1 MATKRPSS
9 SDSRFD
15 LKYCYVRYYD
25 AAKILR
31 TRKLT
36 KEMNWRLLATIS
48 RHFIDFG
55 SAISLLKTVVL
66 LCFRSI
72 VIVKMVEM
80 LLEMFYLCFISSDNN
95 FIQRNLR
102 KSNRKITHE
111 NKSDFTWPSW
121 KENHSSINI
130 ARSGAPWPKNRKIS
144 WENDNVCHM
153 TSSTIV
159 CL

>member
-1 MATKRPSS
+1 MPKIPGIKSKVNTLWRHFPFCKVESFIDTNCLRVQNDTLYWISPHPPLELTCPLDRAVG
-9 SDSRFD
+9 D
-15 LKYCYVRYYD
+15 LLFVQIYCYVRYYD

-31 TRKLT
+31 TQKLT

-95 FIQRNLR
+95 FIQWNLR
-102 KSNRKITHE
+102 KSNR
-111 NKSDFTWPSW
+111 
-121 KENHSSINI
+121 
-130 ARSGAPWPKNRKIS
+130 
-144 WENDNVCHM
+144 
-153 TSSTIV
+153 
-159 CL
+159 